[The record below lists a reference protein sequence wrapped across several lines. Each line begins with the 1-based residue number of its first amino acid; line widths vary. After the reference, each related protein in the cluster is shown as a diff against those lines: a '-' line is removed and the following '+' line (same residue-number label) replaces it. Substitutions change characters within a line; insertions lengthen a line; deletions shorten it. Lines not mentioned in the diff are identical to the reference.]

1 MSFPFD
7 NNDMMFPGLDSVLD
21 TVQNQFW
28 WGRESQ
34 QRFLPATIV
43 SSALDAG
50 NTVTT
55 TLRGGLL
62 LGRITTT
69 GKLKQWNPTGTDGS
83 EVIVGLLPAPLTP
96 VDGGTVADRYTY
108 VYVGGNLLSDR
119 ILIPGEAVE
128 GIVGHALEFQIVN
141 QLVGRGFF
149 LDKHYQYGP
158 AFGGSRFVYL
168 TAAQITADAVTV
180 TTAQHGRTF
189 LMTGADGNTTF
200 TLPAAQ
206 VGLTYHFYN
215 NVATYNIV
223 IALASGTLSKAGDS
237 AATAVTL
244 GPGEAGTFV
253 GVAAGQYQ
261 LIGSEATD

>member
-7 NNDMMFPGLDSVLD
+7 TNDMLFPGLDSVLD

-34 QRFLPATIV
+34 QRFLPATV
-43 SSALDAG
+43 SSAARDAG

-62 LGRITTT
+62 LGRVTST
-69 GKLKQWNPTGTDGS
+69 GFLKEWNSTGTDGS
-83 EVIVGLLPAPLTP
+83 EVIVGILPAPLT
-96 VDGGTVADRYTY
+96 VSDAGTVADRYTY
-108 VYVGGNLLSDR
+108 VYVGGNVLSNR

-128 GIVGHALEFQIVN
+128 GIVGHAKEFQILE
-141 QLVGRGFF
+141 QLAGRGFF
-149 LDKHYQYGP
+149 LDLHHQYGP
-158 AFGGSRFVYL
+158 AFGGARFVYL

-189 LMTGADGNTTF
+189 LMTGADGHTTF

-215 NVATYNIV
+215 NVATHNLV

-237 AATAVTL
+237 AATGVTL
-244 GPGEAGTFV
+244 GAGEAGTFV